1 MPVQIGHKLYIPCRR
16 EYWFVDNKQ
25 AIFWRLNEFFMQ
37 LKNQLVRLPKPL
49 IYNKKQAPVTQ
60 ERLSRMSISFTCP
73 LGAVSSAMI
82 LLKL

>member
-49 IYNKKQAPVTQ
+49 IYNKSK
-60 ERLSRMSISFTCP
+60 RL
-73 LGAVSSAMI
+73 
-82 LLKL
+82 